1 MTASSGAQGDGEDE
15 RKATEQEEG
24 GDLTDGVVE
33 SEGRQR
39 APGSLYLKVY
49 KIKRKRYN
57 MEKYKNTK

>member
-33 SEGRQR
+33 SEEGQR
-39 APGSLYLKVY
+39 APG
-49 KIKRKRYN
+49 R
-57 MEKYKNTK
+57 NTRFSGAAPTSRGMVL